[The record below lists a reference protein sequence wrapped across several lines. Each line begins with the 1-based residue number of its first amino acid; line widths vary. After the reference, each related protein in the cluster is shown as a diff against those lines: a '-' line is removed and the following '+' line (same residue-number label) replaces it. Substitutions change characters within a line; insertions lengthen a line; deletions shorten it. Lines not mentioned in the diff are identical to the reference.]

1 MKKQRTSKMLQ
12 DHKSEHG
19 NKMFSVIRKL
29 LMLKKYQ
36 AIQPDLTA
44 GQAAGSQ
51 ADVSSD
57 K

>member
-1 MKKQRTSKMLQ
+1 MLQ

-36 AIQPDLTA
+36 AIQPDLTG
-44 GQAAGSQ
+44 GQAAGTQ
-51 ADVSSD
+51 AELSSD